1 MQNKMNRKAFTLVE
15 LLVVISIIG
24 VLAAILLPAVNAARG
39 AARQTECSNNIR
51 NLAQAVINYDAS
63 KSAMPPVATAVWS
76 DNSGNPSNELVGG
89 LIYSILPMIEQSVI
103 RDEIDDLVATAK
115 QNGTQPVLRNMDY
128 HMATILSGD
137 PVIKLL
143 SCPSN
148 PASSGGIVTSG
159 YVGNGGHVDFVFG
172 TNQPAD
178 FRSNGAL
185 STNFAGANFKV
196 SSDYISSNDGTS
208 LTAIVSENVRFT
220 SNGTSSDWRPS
231 FVSSGQYVNNY
242 AERVQYPHQMLWD
255 SNYDSMDDPLKL
267 VNGSPTI
274 FTAFNNQAATLGSLE
289 ASTPSSFHRG
299 GFLMAFA
306 DGHVSYIN
314 ERIDYRTYA
323 RLLTCDGRNVVVA
336 GTANN
341 PSLNYQRQAIS
352 DDQLEGN

>member
-1 MQNKMNRKAFTLVE
+1 MHNQTQHRGFTLVE

-63 KSAMPPVATAVWS
+63 KSSMPPVATGAFTLPNG
-76 DNSGNPSNELVGG
+76 DQFMGG

-103 RDEIDDLVATAK
+103 RDEIDDLFAAGTVGTGADGIHLAT
-115 QNGTQPVLRNMDY
+115 P
-128 HMATILSGD
+128 LSGD
-137 PVIKLL
+137 PVIKIL

-148 PASSGGIVTSG
+148 PTSGGGQVSSG
-159 YVGNGGHVDFVFG
+159 YVGNGGHVDVFSG
-172 TNQPAD
+172 SSPPFNPNTPSD
-178 FRSNGAL
+178 TRPNGAL
-185 STNFAGANFKV
+185 SVNHLAATFKV

-208 LTAIVSENVRFT
+208 LTAIVSENVRFS
-220 SNGTSSDWRPS
+220 SNGTLSDWRPAL
-231 FVSSGQYVNNY
+231 VRSSTYGSDY
-242 AERVQYPHQMLWD
+242 AERVEYPHQMIWD
-255 SNYDSMDDPLKL
+255 SRVDSMDDALKL
-267 VNGSPTI
+267 VNGTPTI
-274 FTAFNNQAATLGSLE
+274 FTAFNNQGSPLGSLE

-299 GFLMAFA
+299 GFMMGFA

-323 RLLTCDGRNVVVA
+323 RLMTCDGRNVRVI

-341 PSLNYQRQAIS
+341 PNVNYQRQAIS
-352 DDQLEGN
+352 EDQLDGV